1 VQQAW
6 YRKYRPKTFDEVV
19 GQEHIKTTLLN
30 QVKSERIGHAY
41 LFAGPKGTGKTSL
54 ARILARSVN
63 CLGNNPSFAK
73 ATEGSVNNDKKG
85 ALGEPC
91 GTCNN
96 CSAFENNQMI
106 DLIEIDAASH
116 TGVDNIRELVGQI
129 NLAPSLGKYK
139 VYVIDEAHMLSRGAF
154 NALLKTLE
162 EPPSH
167 AIFVLATTEPHKL
180 PATIISRCQR
190 FDFRYLSVRDI
201 ADFLKRI
208 AKEEKIKIDDEAVL
222 FLAEQSEGSL
232 RDGISLLEQAASMGS
247 ELTKERI
254 TRWLGFVDW
263 STVYE
268 LTKLA
273 LERDAKQTIDRVNQL
288 YLDGYDLTRLAEAW
302 IKIVRQMLAVKLG
315 NSVNATEDQ
324 SRKLMGLTSGL
335 TIAQVIWMLE
345 ESMKAASEIKMA
357 ALPQIPLELMIV
369 RTVQMLGEKEED
381 KKDTPDKPI
390 DTPPP
395 AKADDEGP
403 SIPRGD
409 VSTDQK
415 TKAKKADINWPSI
428 VQQVRSLSPTLGA
441 MLGQATAS
449 FEDGELILRFKISF
463 YKEAMEQSN
472 NQQLLRQVLKS
483 SGMGCTIKC
492 LVDKSSA
499 TTGGGLAVDE
509 VVKVFGEA

>member
-1 VQQAW
+1 MQQAW

-19 GQEHIKTTLLN
+19 GQDHIKTTLLN
-30 QVKSERIGHAY
+30 QVKSECIGHAY

-54 ARILARSVN
+54 ARILARAVD
-63 CLGNNPSFAK
+63 CIEPK
-73 ATEGSVNNDKKG
+73 T
-85 ALGEPC
+85 GEPC
-91 GTCNN
+91 GKCRN
-96 CSAFENNQMI
+96 CQAFDGNQMI

-129 NLAPSLGKYK
+129 NLAPSLGQYK
-139 VYVIDEAHMLSRGAF
+139 IYVIDEAHMLSRGAF

-201 ADFLKRI
+201 AAFLKHI
-208 AKEEKIKIDDEAVL
+208 AKEEKIKMDDEAIL

-247 ELTKERI
+247 GLTKDRI
-254 TRWLGFVDW
+254 TKWLGFVDW

-273 LERDAKQTIDRVNQL
+273 IERDAKQTIDRVNQL

-315 NSVNATEDQ
+315 NSVNVTEDQ
-324 SRKLMGLTSGL
+324 AKKLTELTNSL
-335 TIAQVIWMLE
+335 TVAQVVWMLE
-345 ESMKAASEIKMA
+345 GSMKAASEIKMA

-369 RTVQMLGEKEED
+369 RTVQMLGEEKTD
-381 KKDTPDKPI
+381 KQDMPDKPAG
-390 DTPPP
+390 TPPP
-395 AKADDEGP
+395 AGGLDSKEPKTKPISAVSSADWP
-403 SIPRGD
+403 ARNA
-409 VSTDQK
+409 VST
-415 TKAKKADINWPSI
+415 AGWPSI

-441 MLGQATAS
+441 MLGQAVAS
-449 FEDGELILRFKISF
+449 FEGGELILKFKVSF

-472 NQQLLRQVLKS
+472 NQQLLKQVLES
-483 SGMGCTIKC
+483 SGMSCTMKC
-492 LVDKSSA
+492 LVDKNSETA
-499 TTGGGLAVDE
+499 DGGLAVDE
-509 VVKVFGEA
+509 VVKVFGKA